1 MKLFK
6 ILKLLFNCKLSFSK
20 IKEKKVILFDCENIK
35 SLKKLFKK
43 KDYYILTTRYNN
55 FKIIYLNNNII
66 LELIKNYNFNQSIKI
81 NYLIAVIKSFNPR
94 LILTH
99 IDNSRDFH
107 ILSKFFYKKIYCAAI
122 QMANRGDLLYNPLSW
137 TKKFFIPNFFC
148 FSNYEKKLYKKRKA
162 IIKNY
167 YPIGSLTSAFAK
179 KYLDLDK
186 NKKSLNYDICLI
198 SQPFIGKEFPQVKNF
213 SDTEGLIAKYTHKL
227 CKEENLKLVFIGK
240 RKKNTFSGNQEIEF
254 YNKYLGKNNFKI
266 LQPKIDNYLSYR
278 KLYQSKIIIGHNS
291 SLLREA
297 IGFKKKVLVCNFTG
311 SKLIQFPAKGII
323 ELKST
328 NYDDFKKRVL
338 KIINMKKSDYFK
350 QINRNQDYIILP
362 PGKTLKLLLPEIRH
376 VV

>member
-6 ILKLLFNCKLSFSK
+6 ILKLFFNCKLSFSK
-20 IKEKKVILFDCENIK
+20 IKEKKIILFDCENTK

-43 KDYYILTTRYNN
+43 KDYHILTTRYYR
-55 FKIIYLNNNII
+55 FKIIYLNINII
-66 LELIKNYNFNQSIKI
+66 LELIKNYNFSQSIKI
-81 NYLIAVIKSFNPR
+81 NYLIAVIKSLNPK
-94 LILTH
+94 LILTN

-148 FSNYEKKLYKKRKA
+148 FSNFEKKIYKKRKA
-162 IIKNY
+162 IIHNY
-167 YPIGSLTSAFAK
+167 YPIGSLTSAIAK
-179 KYLDLDK
+179 KYIDLDK

-198 SQPFIGKEFPQVKNF
+198 SDAFDGKEFPQVKNF
-213 SDTEGLIAKYTHKL
+213 SDIEGLIAKYTHKL

-240 RKKNTFSGNQEIEF
+240 RKKNTFLGNQEIEF

-278 KLYQSKIIIGHNS
+278 NLYRSKIIIGHCS
-291 SLLREA
+291 TLLREA
-297 IGFKKKVLVCNFTG
+297 IGFKKKVLFCNFTG
-311 SKLIQFPAKGII
+311 SKFIQIPAEGILQ
-323 ELKST
+323 LKSIK
-328 NYDDFKKRVL
+328 YDDFKKRVL

-350 QINRNQDYIILP
+350 QINRDRNYIMLSP
-362 PGKTLKLLLPEIRH
+362 DKTLKLLLSQIRQA
-376 VV
+376 V